1 MPGRLFLVPVQGQ
14 KVEPDRDPLII
25 LGLYS
30 RLDRGVRMR
39 ADPDHTTYLHRWSA
53 LYEGKNYDEGLAGY
67 FLAKSHEWCERRF
80 SEKDTFART
89 LEVGAGTGVH
99 LRYVRHRFDEYVMT
113 DLNPPMLAQA
123 AKRASGNVV
132 VEAQDAS
139 KLTYNDEVF
148 DRVIATHILEHL
160 PEPHRV
166 LREWVRVLKPG
177 GILSIVLPCDPGFA
191 WRFGRRLGPR
201 KTFTEAGIDYDYW
214 MAREHINPINNL
226 VAFLRFY
233 FEDKKE
239 QWLPLRIPS
248 MDANLFYIVH
258 ITK

>member
-1 MPGRLFLVPVQGQ
+1 
-14 KVEPDRDPLII
+14 
-25 LGLYS
+25 
-30 RLDRGVRMR
+30 MR